1 MLESS
6 INLALGFF
14 GHPIEN
20 QYELVVMV
28 EDPGVRT
35 LTRSND
41 NDSNISI

>member
-28 EDPGVRT
+28 EDPGVRP
-35 LTRSND
+35 LTSCYHK
-41 NDSNISI
+41 DSNAGI